1 MRFTITNQEQIK
13 VYRSKLFGGWNWN
26 LLRNG
31 KVVAGGVD
39 YATEQA
45 AYAAAMASR

>member
-1 MRFTITNQEQIK
+1 MRFTITNQEEISVYK
-13 VYRSKLFGGWNWN
+13 VFKRWNWR

-31 KVVAGGVD
+31 KVVASGVD

-45 AYAAAMASR
+45 AYAAAVSSR